1 MKKIKI
7 LYITMFLF
15 IIFGALGIIGNLL
28 AIFLGKINVRELYAY
43 RNFGIL
49 TPFISIL
56 ISMVILFGVFNIQ
69 KALHGFLRNT
79 YFNTKSAKHLKT
91 GGLILVVSSIFAI
104 ANGFINGSFVD
115 KESLILSSIIYC
127 LILIIGIAVLAVSDI
142 ISKGELIEQENIL
155 TI

>member
-7 LYITMFLF
+7 LYITLFLF
-15 IIFGALGIIGNLL
+15 MIFGVLGIIGNLL
-28 AIFLGKINVRELYAY
+28 AIFLGEINLRAVYAY

-49 TPFISIL
+49 TPFISFL
-56 ISMVILFGVFNIQ
+56 ISMVILFGIFNIQ
-69 KALHGFLRNT
+69 KALLGFIRNT
-79 YFNTKSAKHLKT
+79 YFNTKSAKHPKT
-91 GGLILVVSSIFAI
+91 GGLILVVSSILANS
-104 ANGFINGSFVD
+104 NGFINGSFVD

-142 ISKGELIEQENIL
+142 ISKGELIEQENFL

>member
-28 AIFLGKINVRELYAY
+28 AIFLGEINLREVYAY

-49 TPFISIL
+49 TPFISFL
-56 ISMVILFGVFNIQ
+56 ISMVILFGIFNIQ
-69 KALHGFLRNT
+69 KALLGFIRNT
-79 YFNTKSAKHLKT
+79 YFNTKSTKHLKT
-91 GGLILVVSSIFAI
+91 GGLILIVSSILAI
-104 ANGFINGSFVD
+104 SNGFINGSFVD

-142 ISKGELIEQENIL
+142 ISKGELIEQENFL